1 MSNLMESVKNYE
13 DILNSITETD
23 RDEYSENNPIFHAE
37 QGPNRFATMSL
48 FFNETDGV
56 TITEDLELGDVTIEF
71 FNDKEKI
78 DIVEGP
84 LYRWALKFFN
94 ENWNN

>member
-1 MSNLMESVKNYE
+1 MTNLMESVKNYE
-13 DILNSITETD
+13 DILNSLTETD
-23 RDEYSENNPIFHAE
+23 RDNMDETNPIIHAE
-37 QGPNRFATMSL
+37 TGPNRFATMSL

-56 TITEDLELGDVTIEF
+56 TITEDLELGDITIEF